1 MEAIG
6 APDIRGLPRIIF
18 GAGSFSGLVQII
30 QSFGSRALIV
40 TGGESLTKSGRL
52 DALVSGLDQAWIN
65 YSVVSVPGEPTAQL
79 IDGIAGEFR
88 GAALSVVV
96 AVGGGSA
103 IDCGKAVSAMLTETG
118 SVKDYLE
125 DVGNKKPAGT
135 KVPFIAVPTTAGT
148 GSEATKNAVVCDR
161 TEGYKKSLRHDAYM
175 PDVAIIDP
183 ELTPSSPRH
192 ITIACGLDAFS
203 QLIESHT
210 SARVDASLDP
220 LTLKALSVAF
230 SSFLPLALGKSNDI
244 ALRTG
249 MSHAALISGIAL
261 GRAGLGAV
269 HGIAGPLG
277 GLIPVPHGV
286 ACGKLLFP
294 VMSFVVKKVID
305 EEDMTA
311 RKRFADI
318 GRVFAGDAVHDDVFY
333 CRQFLDVLHKWTQA
347 LRLPQLS
354 YFGMTAAHMKK
365 AIEQASSKN
374 SPALLS
380 KEEIKVIL
388 EIVR

>member
-1 MEAIG
+1 MEAID
-6 APDIRGLPRIIF
+6 APDIPGLPRIVF
-18 GAGSFSGLVQII
+18 GAGAFSRLLKII

-40 TGGESLTKSGRL
+40 TGGESLAKSGRL
-52 DALVSGLDQAWIN
+52 DALAGQLDQARID
-65 YSVVSVPGEPTAQL
+65 YSVVSVRGEPTAKF
-79 IDGIAGEFR
+79 INGVAGEFR
-88 GAALSVVV
+88 GTGIRVVV
-96 AVGGGSA
+96 AIGGGSA

-118 SVKDYLE
+118 SVRDYLE
-125 DVGNKKPAGT
+125 DVGNKKPSGT

-175 PDVAIIDP
+175 PDVALVDP
-183 ELTPSSPRH
+183 ELSLSSPRH
-192 ITIACGLDAFS
+192 VTIACGLDAFS

-210 SARVDASLDP
+210 SARADASLDG
-220 LTLKALSVAF
+220 LTLKALAAAF
-230 SSFLPLALGKSNDI
+230 SSFLPLAQVKSNDI

-249 MSHAALISGIAL
+249 MSYAALISGIAL
-261 GRAGLGAV
+261 GRSGLGTV

-277 GLIPVPHGV
+277 GLIGVPHGV

-305 EEDMTA
+305 EENMSA

-318 GRVFAGDAVHDDVFY
+318 GRLFTEDAGQDDVFY
-333 CRQFLDVLHKWTQA
+333 CRQFLSVLHKWTQA
-347 LRLPQLS
+347 LGLPQLS
-354 YFGMTAAHMKK
+354 YFGLTAAHMRKT
-365 AIEQASSKN
+365 IEQAGNKN
-374 SPALLS
+374 SPAPLS
-380 KEEIKVIL
+380 QEEMKVIL